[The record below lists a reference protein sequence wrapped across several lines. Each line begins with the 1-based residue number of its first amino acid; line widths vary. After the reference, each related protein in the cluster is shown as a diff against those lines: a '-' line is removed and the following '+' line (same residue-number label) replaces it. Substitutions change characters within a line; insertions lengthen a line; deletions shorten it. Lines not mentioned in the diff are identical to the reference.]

1 MRVFLLAALVITSP
15 VATAVASKADREYR
29 LKLFNTHSLERL
41 DVVYRR
47 EGVYDAAAL
56 AKLDRFL
63 RDTRVGTV
71 KPYNPRLFDLLS
83 DLLVQM
89 RSPNTELHVICGYR
103 TPESNARLRRRSS
116 KVAKASLHMRAEA
129 IDIRVPGLRTARLRD
144 AAVSL
149 ARGGV
154 GYYAKSDFVH
164 VDIGP
169 VRRW

>member
-1 MRVFLLAALVITSP
+1 MRRLLLVILALSSP
-15 VATAVASKADREYR
+15 VATAVASKPVREYR

-47 EGVYDAAAL
+47 EDAYDPEAL

-63 RDTRVGTV
+63 RDSRAGTV
-71 KPYNPRLFDLLS
+71 KPYDRRLFDLLA
-83 DLLVQM
+83 DLMLTMQKPG
-89 RSPNTELHVICGYR
+89 SELHVICGYR
-103 TPESNARLRRRSS
+103 TPESNAGLRRLSS
-116 KVAKASLHMRAEA
+116 KVAKASLHMQAEA
-129 IDIRVPGLRTARLRD
+129 IDIRVPGVRTARLRD
-144 AAVSL
+144 TALSL

-164 VDIGP
+164 VDVGP